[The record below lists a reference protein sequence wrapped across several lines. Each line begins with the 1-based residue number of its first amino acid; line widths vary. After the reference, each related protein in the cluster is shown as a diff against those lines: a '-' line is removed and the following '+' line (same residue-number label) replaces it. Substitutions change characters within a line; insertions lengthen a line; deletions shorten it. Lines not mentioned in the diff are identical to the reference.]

1 MGGVYRRMRAW
12 LAVFVL
18 VFAAMSYLS
27 TGAALAAFDPQA
39 GPVFNNPESDT
50 AEQYAIMQRI
60 EDDVDSAPAG
70 SVIRMAFYSINLEGF
85 ADRLIA
91 AHRRGVYVQVLMD
104 QHSKNSTWTRL
115 VSALGGKVSTA
126 SASSFAAL
134 CYGGCVAHHY
144 ADGAPAA
151 WLHTKLYLFSGGG
164 KRTVTISSANPTDAQ
179 AEVAWNNSYTVV
191 ADDGLY
197 NAYVKTFTD
206 MAKGA
211 AGTHKPAY
219 YWTYGSNP
227 KAYYWPKA
235 AGGSDT
241 ILGMLQL
248 VTCSAKY
255 PSRIRVAMFEW
266 TDYRLPLAKQ
276 LVTMASKGCKVT
288 VAYTKA
294 QVSAK
299 IRSTL
304 ADSRI
309 DVRDTTHGTD
319 SDGFAAHYTHNKYL
333 LIDGRY
339 DGVSA
344 RKIVVTGSANYTA
357 NALYHNDETDMKVT
371 NSTVYAAY
379 LANFEDQLEAVPT
392 VTAQQ
397 RALGQRPTIPLD
409 PRQADDS

>member
-1 MGGVYRRMRAW
+1 MGGVFRRMRAW

-115 VSALGGKVSTA
+115 VTALGGKVSTA

-206 MAKGA
+206 MAMGVVCFFFFFFFFFFWFFFFVFFLFFLVFFFFFCCVCLCV
-211 AGTHKPAY
+211 GV
-219 YWTYGSNP
+219 
-227 KAYYWPKA
+227 
-235 AGGSDT
+235 GG
-241 ILGMLQL
+241 G
-248 VTCSAKY
+248 
-255 PSRIRVAMFEW
+255 
-266 TDYRLPLAKQ
+266 
-276 LVTMASKGCKVT
+276 G
-288 VAYTKA
+288 
-294 QVSAK
+294 
-299 IRSTL
+299 
-304 ADSRI
+304 
-309 DVRDTTHGTD
+309 G
-319 SDGFAAHYTHNKYL
+319 G
-333 LIDGRY
+333 GG
-339 DGVSA
+339 GV
-344 RKIVVTGSANYTA
+344 
-357 NALYHNDETDMKVT
+357 
-371 NSTVYAAY
+371 
-379 LANFEDQLEAVPT
+379 FFF
-392 VTAQQ
+392 
-397 RALGQRPTIPLD
+397 
-409 PRQADDS
+409 